1 MDALDS
7 PALEHQ
13 DTVRF
18 FQHRAELAV
27 HDFFGRSRP
36 DLASDLAQ
44 DALLTA
50 FEELGPESRI
60 DNPGA
65 WLRKVYRHRL
75 IDMWRSERCRPDHV
89 SLSSLRSLFSDPDT
103 NPVAVDVREPGSET
117 AAENRILVSQALDQ
131 VRSRLDERQQQ
142 IFELGLYGL
151 TQREIARILELSPAL
166 ISAEVRTIEHVIRTL
181 WPPDDGGG
189 GAGGGSAGP
198 RSTWLKRLHGS
209 THLRRTN
216 GKGGGTMGHHFD
228 REILTSTL
236 PELGRLLCELPVF
249 DDGAAGARAAG
260 PRDLAGVITR
270 LAPRVFPDEP
280 VQIDEPSRRRVAPTL
295 FIGIGGTGCQVIQ
308 RLAARGLLVYD
319 EADPALAKPEERSC
333 SEPPPASLYHNLAR
347 CFDHI
352 FGSSVTAIFAHLME
366 KAAEWI
372 IGQPCDDELPR
383 GVSSGGHALWFTHRA
398 AAGRQAVNCL
408 GLRAGLPGEEALWER
423 LCTLRRRATAL
434 PDRGNHCKINRH
446 VTHGVGILGH
456 LEGGTILVID
466 VCDYEM
472 EGNLMPLHFKGHG
485 ELLEPEAL
493 TPYMDRLL
501 AAIKVVERSCPE
513 GEQLCTT
520 ITITGDGLA
529 VLKRRDDAGEQTVV
543 LVTVGQEVPC

>member
-89 SLSSLRSLFSDPDT
+89 SLSSLRSLFSDPET
-103 NPVAVDVREPGSET
+103 NPVDVRESGSEAT
-117 AAENRILVSQALDQ
+117 AENRILVSEALDQ

-151 TQREIARILELSPAL
+151 TQREIARILELSPAS

-189 GAGGGSAGP
+189 GSGGGSAGP

-209 THLRRTN
+209 THLGRTN
-216 GKGGGTMGHHFD
+216 GKGGGTMGHRFD
-228 REILTSTL
+228 REILTSML

-249 DDGAAGARAAG
+249 DDGAAGARAAD
-260 PRDLAGVITR
+260 PRDLAEAVAR
-270 LAPRVFPDEP
+270 LAPRVFPGEP
-280 VQIDEPSRRRVAPTL
+280 VQIDEPSRRGVAPTL
-295 FIGIGGTGCQVIQ
+295 FIGIGGTGCEVIQ

-319 EADPALAKPEERSC
+319 EADPAPATLEERSC
-333 SEPPPASLYHNLAR
+333 SDPPAASLYHNLAR
-347 CFDHI
+347 SFDNI
-352 FGSSVTAIFAHLME
+352 FGSSVTAILAHLME

-372 IGQPCDDELPR
+372 VGQPCDDELPR

-398 AAGRQAVNCL
+398 AAGRQAVHCL

-423 LCTLRRRATAL
+423 LCTLRRHTAAL
-434 PDRGNHCKINRH
+434 PDRGNRCKINRH
-446 VTHGVGILGH
+446 ATYGVGILGH
-456 LEGGTILVID
+456 HDGGAVLVID
-466 VCDYEM
+466 VCPI
-472 EGNLMPLHFKGHG
+472 GPSGKKLLLHLQDAHG
-485 ELLEPEAL
+485 ELVGRGGI
-493 TPYMDRLL
+493 TPHTKKLL
-501 AAIKVVERSCPE
+501 AAIETVEGSCPE
-513 GEQLCTT
+513 PGQLTEV
-520 ITITGDGLA
+520 ITGDGLA

-543 LVTVGQEVPC
+543 LVVADQEVPF